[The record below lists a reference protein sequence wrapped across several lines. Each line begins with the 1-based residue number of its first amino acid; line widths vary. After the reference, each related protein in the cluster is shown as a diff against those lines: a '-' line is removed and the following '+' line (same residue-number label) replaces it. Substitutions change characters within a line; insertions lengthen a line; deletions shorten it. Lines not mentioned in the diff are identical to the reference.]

1 MIRSKYGI
9 PVASP
14 GAILREESQAGTELG
29 IAAEALTRHGKL
41 VPDSMVLQV
50 VEHWLEKVADGFVFD
65 GVPRTLGQA
74 ADLEALLDKRHS
86 PLDVVIALDADLPTL
101 QNRVVNRLVC
111 QSCGQSF
118 SMGLHIVSSD
128 SVCTNCGGKLG
139 RRGDDTLETL
149 EFRMREYLE
158 KTAPLIGF
166 YEKRGLLHRI
176 DSQEMPESVFGAVVK
191 ILEAE

>member
-1 MIRSKYGI
+1 MIRSRYGI
-9 PVASP
+9 PTASP
-14 GAILREESQAGTELG
+14 GAILREESRAGTDLG
-29 IAAEALTRHGKL
+29 MAAEALTRHGKL
-41 VPDSMVLQV
+41 VPDTMVLQV
-50 VEHWLEKVADGFVFD
+50 VEHWLEKINDGFVFD

-74 ADLEALLDKRHS
+74 EGLELLLEKRHLS
-86 PLDVVIALDADLPTL
+86 LEVVIALEADLPTL
-101 QNRVVNRLVC
+101 QRRVANRLVC

-118 SMGLHIVSSD
+118 SVGLHVASAESHCP
-128 SVCTNCGGKLG
+128 SCQGPLL

-166 YEKRGLLHRI
+166 YEKRGLLHRVN
-176 DSQEMPESVFGAVVK
+176 SETTPESVFAAIVK